1 MGSTISS
8 KPSSDLCGPMITDD
22 EIKKLTFVGFTK
34 EELRQMDIGSH
45 EYTKW
50 SKASITKKHTSA
62 KKD

>member
-1 MGSTISS
+1 
-8 KPSSDLCGPMITDD
+8 MITDD

-34 EELRQMDIGSH
+34 EELRQMDIGSY